1 MFLGRLVKSAL
12 ALFRSSLQIRA
23 LVYTVALSGTAL
35 IVLGGV
41 LSVTIGNGLFSTRAS
56 HAVIESKRAHFAV
69 TRLFQDVTGDSTWA
83 INQVAAQVVPEL
95 ESVGVSQTRKVVFS
109 NVSQRPNGKQIAG
122 SASQGVDETLISKE
136 FRARVE
142 STEAIESQTIQI
154 RDGDQI
160 IPAILTGQ
168 VIMLPGGHKF
178 ELYLIYDMLSEQE
191 TLGFVQR
198 TLLLGG
204 TTTLFIIAIFSFL
217 VTSWLVKPVQNAAEA
232 SELMAKGDLSKRL
245 PVKGTDVVAVL
256 ASSFNRMADSLQ
268 EKIGDLNELSRMQQ
282 RFVSDVSHELRTPL
296 TTMRLSSDLLFESKD
311 MYPDDAKR
319 AAEILHDQI
328 DRFDKLLSD
337 LLEISRYDASGVT
350 PHFEIQ
356 DLNGIVG
363 SALDAIQQFAT
374 SKKVYLEA
382 EIPSGPVNVEV
393 DSRRIDRILNNL
405 LTNANEHSEG
415 KPVKIRVAENQ
426 DAVAVTVTDNGIGMT
441 EAELKQVFDRFWRAD
456 PSRKR
461 TTGGT
466 GLGLAISIEDATA
479 HNGILD
485 VTAEFGV
492 GSCFR
497 LTLPKNQSITEFES
511 PLPLA
516 VEKLNS

>member
-1 MFLGRLVKSAL
+1 MFLGRMVRAAL
-12 ALFRSSLQIRA
+12 GLFRSSLQIRA

-41 LSVTIGNGLFSTRAS
+41 LSVTIGNGLFATRGS
-56 HAVIESKRAHFAV
+56 HALIESKRANYAV

-95 ESVGVSQTRKVVFS
+95 ESVGVSQTRKVVFL
-109 NVSQRPNGKQIAG
+109 NVSQKPNGKQIAS
-122 SASQGVDETLISKE
+122 SASKGVDETLISKE

-142 STEAIESQTIQI
+142 SVQTIESQTIQVNF
-154 RDGDQI
+154 DNQSV
-160 IPAILTGQ
+160 PAILTGQ
-168 VIMLPGGHKF
+168 VIVLPGGHRF

-198 TLLLGG
+198 TLVLGG
-204 TTTLFIIAIFSFL
+204 TITLFIIGIFSFL

-232 SELMAKGDLSKRL
+232 SELMAEGDLSKRL
-245 PVKGTDVVAVL
+245 EVKGSDVVAVL
-256 ASSFNRMADSLQ
+256 ATSFNRMADSLQ
-268 EKIGDLNELSRMQQ
+268 EKIGALNQLSSMQQ

-296 TTMRLSSDLLFESKD
+296 TTMRLSSDLLYESKD
-311 MYPDDAKR
+311 RYPDDAKR

-328 DRFDKLLSD
+328 DRFDRLLAD
-337 LLEISRYDASGVT
+337 LLEISRYDASGIT

-356 DLNGIVG
+356 DMNGIVG
-363 SALDAIQQFAT
+363 SALDAIQQFAN
-374 SKKVYLEA
+374 SKAVYLQVDV
-382 EIPSGPVNVEV
+382 PPGPVNVEV

-405 LTNANEHSEG
+405 LTNAIEHSEG
-415 KPVKIRVAENQ
+415 KPVKVSVAENES
-426 DAVAVTVTDNGIGMT
+426 AVAVTVTDNGIGMT
-441 EAELKQVFDRFWRAD
+441 EPELNQVFDRFWRAD

-466 GLGLAISIEDATA
+466 GLGLAISLEDAIA
-479 HNGILD
+479 HNGRLE
-485 VTAEFGV
+485 VTAEYGV

-497 LTLPKNQSITEFES
+497 LTLPKNQEISEFES
-511 PLPLA
+511 PIALV